1 MYYIFIYIYIR
12 WTLCLYLKM
21 LFTHVY
27 PCLPQSTY
35 VPSYLYVGVFVDQ
48 QTSTIGTDSAGKIW
62 MNYQKPM
69 LSFNF
74 FHVF

>member
-1 MYYIFIYIYIR
+1 MDP
-12 WTLCLYLKM
+12 
-21 LFTHVY
+21 LFVPKNAVY

-48 QTSTIGTDSAGKIW
+48 EQTSRIGTDSAGKIW